1 MKIGFIHL
9 PLSKNLIHYPLSWC
23 IIKTTIETKSK
34 NTFDFLEPV
43 IRKNELTEQ
52 YLLDSEIL
60 MISLYAWN
68 RNETLN
74 YIQKYKEIN
83 PAGVIVAGGPH
94 MLPDDHQLFDYV
106 VTHEAET
113 CIHLI
118 VDKIC
123 GDNIDRIPCTRS
135 NNLTEYFLERCTDFS
150 VSPYLYQ
157 REAMEN
163 LNVKFKNLKLSAI
176 LETNRGCP
184 YGCTFCDWGQATLS
198 KIRQRPLDIVEE
210 EIKFLAELE
219 PNYVYLADANFGI
232 LPRDVDIAKTIAD
245 VKNETGHPKNMYVSY
260 SKNNL
265 DRNYEIAKILFQSG
279 SIQNYTFSLQHTDTE
294 ILKNIDRQNASYI
307 KLKKLS
313 ENLLETKIPTFTQL
327 IIGNPGDTLE
337 KWKRCLYDVLELNLH
352 EEIRIY
358 YFCVLPGAPA
368 AAPEYINKFKLK
380 FSSVN
385 YFNQSSTEKSADQT
399 SDIVVESNSFTKKD
413 WIEMNIF
420 GRLIQAC
427 HDLGLV
433 KVIAIYLHNNNI
445 KSYDDFYNDLF
456 NLLNLKFND
465 LFNSLRTAL
474 ENWITTTESIL
485 DWNPDE
491 VLGLEIEE
499 KLCFHFLKNK
509 DKFYQVVLNSL
520 GTTTSI
526 VEDLVAWQK
535 NVIIDI
541 DYIPIKGRP
550 ISSMYDWDEW
560 LNTRNWNSAVEAR
573 TLKSRYADSKV
584 GAGNWDLQEIVYHNS
599 LGKKRYKMFA
609 YQMFTGVFQRNNRL
623 YLKNIIKDI
632 NV

>member
-9 PLSKNLIHYPLSWC
+9 PISTNLIHYPLSWC
-23 IIKTTIETKSK
+23 IIKTTIETKSNNK
-34 NTFDFLEPV
+34 FDFLEPI
-43 IRKNELTEQ
+43 IRKTELTDQ

-60 MISLYAWN
+60 MVSLYAWN
-68 RNETLN
+68 RNTTLN
-74 YIQKYKEIN
+74 YIKKYKELN
-83 PAGVIVAGGPH
+83 PTGIIVAGGPH
-94 MLPDDHQLFDYV
+94 IMPNDHHEFNYV
-106 VTHEAET
+106 ITHEAET

-135 NNLTEYFLERCTDFS
+135 NNLSEYFLDRCTDFS
-150 VSPYLYQ
+150 ISPYLYQ
-157 REAMEN
+157 RTAIEN
-163 LNVKFKNLKLSAI
+163 LKSKFKNLNLSAI
-176 LETNRGCP
+176 IETNRGCP

-210 EIKFLAELE
+210 EINFLAELE

-245 VKNETGHPKNMYVSY
+245 VKNKTGHPKNMYVSY

-265 DRNYEIAKILFQSG
+265 DRNYEIAKILFESG
-279 SIQNYTFSLQHTDTE
+279 SIQNYTFSLQHTDDE
-294 ILKNIDRQNASYI
+294 ILKNIDRKNASYI

-313 ENLLETKIPTFTQL
+313 ENLLENKIPTFTQL

-337 KWKRCLYDVLELNLH
+337 KWQQCLFDVLKLNLH
-352 EEIRIY
+352 EEIRLY

-368 AAPEYINKFKLK
+368 AAPEYIDKFKLK

-385 YFNQSSTEKSADQT
+385 YFNQSSIEKNADQM
-399 SDIVVESNSFTKKD
+399 SEIVVESISFTHKD

-445 KSYDDFYNDLF
+445 KSYDQFYNDLF
-456 NLLNLKFND
+456 KLLELKFYE
-465 LFNSLRTAL
+465 LFSSLRIAL
-474 ENWITTTESIL
+474 ETWITTAESIL
-485 DWNPDE
+485 EWNPDKL
-491 VLGLEIEE
+491 LGLEIEE

-509 DKFYQVVLNSL
+509 DEFYQIVLDSL
-520 GTTTSI
+520 DTTTDVI
-526 VEDLVAWQK
+526 EDLVAWQK

-541 DYIPIKGRP
+541 NYIPTVGRE
-550 ISSMYDWDEW
+550 IVSTYDWDKW
-560 LNTRNWNSAVEAR
+560 LNNRNWNLPVPIRETRSY
-573 TLKSRYADSKV
+573 YADTKLGV
-584 GAGNWDLQEIVYHNS
+584 GEWDSQAIVYHNS
-599 LGKKRYKMFA
+599 LDKKKYKMFA
-609 YQMFTGVFQRNNRL
+609 YQMFTGVFQRKNRL
-623 YLKNIIKDI
+623 YLKNILE
-632 NV
+632 NNSV